1 MHPLASAQAYR
12 ALPGRSGTVNAVGH
26 VFSPITVAL
35 PLGLGALADV
45 AGVQVALTLL
55 LLQPLG
61 LAIVAARA
69 ARWERAPASV
79 R

>member
-1 MHPLASAQAYR
+1 
-12 ALPGRSGTVNAVGH
+12 
-26 VFSPITVAL
+26 
-35 PLGLGALADV
+35 
-45 AGVQVALTLL
+45 VQVALTLL